1 MIPLRVAVSGFM
13 SYRDPAELVFEGAPL
28 WVLSGPNGAG
38 KSAIFDA
45 ITYALYG
52 VHRGGAQNAKAL
64 VNHDAKGLS
73 VEFDFAIGEDRYR
86 VKRTLGKKGAPTVQ
100 AFRLSD
106 GDGPEPV
113 AETETK
119 AGFDEWVLETI
130 GLDART
136 FTASVLLQQGRS
148 EALLDADPK
157 VRHEMLGQII
167 DLSAY
172 ERLWERAEARH
183 KEFKSLADSFR
194 VQLEGAEPV
203 EAADLE
209 RLAAE
214 AADAGREAAAAREAL
229 ERVLA
234 LAMAA
239 ERWAEL
245 ESEREALDRAVAEA
259 ADLTARA
266 EEIERRAARLDV
278 LERTLPALED
288 LAAVERDLAGF
299 AEELVRDVA
308 RMQAEVDALA
318 EAKSA
323 LPWLR
328 LAARSREAAREAEAR
343 EREAEREAATLA
355 ASIDEARAAAER
367 AAASRDA
374 AARATEEA
382 ERRRTEAATLLGE
395 TQRRLARFDEVDGA
409 TACSYCGQPLTA
421 EHLAA
426 ERARLERELEARE
439 TAAGDAERVAA
450 SAVARRDRLAGEAR
464 TAEQEAAD
472 LSRRHE
478 RAARE
483 AAAARE
489 ARERETAQIEAAV
502 AHLPAAWAER
512 EVGEVEREAE
522 TLDAR
527 RAELDALLA
536 RVRERDRVLG
546 RREAARKA
554 VARAGVDEAETA
566 RLDALRAEREG
577 LAGAGEERGRLEKVR
592 REGHAR
598 DERLRAVARE
608 AERIPAEA
616 RRAVADVRAD
626 ERAARERQ
634 EAAEERRR
642 AAEGERRAL
651 EARREQRGDLE
662 RRALDAT
669 RRENLYRE
677 LARLLGR
684 DRLQRHLLQR
694 AETAIVANAN
704 DVLDRISGGTL
715 WLELRKEAEGIQ
727 PGRVGKALDL
737 VAYNSETG
745 GDAIPVAFLS
755 GSQRFRVAVSLALG
769 IGRYAG
775 QGGRR
780 IESVII
786 DEGFGS
792 LDRKGRREMIDEL
805 HALKSALDR
814 IILVSH
820 QEEFAEA
827 FTNKYRIDLVDGTS
841 RATLADAADD
851 WPAAHSSATTP

>member
-1 MIPLRVAVSGFM
+1 MIPLRVALKGFM
-13 SYRDPAELVFEGAPL
+13 SYRDEVELVFEGAPL
-28 WVLSGPNGAG
+28 WVLAGPNGAG

-52 VHRGGAQNAKAL
+52 IHRGGSQNAKAL

-73 VEFDFAIGEDRYR
+73 VEFDFRVGEDVYR

-100 AFRLSD
+100 AFRLAT
-106 GDGPEPV
+106 GDLEPV

-119 AGFDEWVLETI
+119 AGYDAWILETV

-172 ERLWERAEARH
+172 ERLWDRAEEHH
-183 KEFKSLADSFR
+183 KAFRSLAESFR
-194 VQLEGAEPV
+194 VQLGGSEPV
-203 EAADLE
+203 DEAELE
-209 RLAAE
+209 RLSI
-214 AADAGREAAAAREAL
+214 EAAAAGRETAAEREAL
-229 ERVLA
+229 ERA
-234 LAMAA
+234 LQLKSEAA
-239 ERWAEL
+239 RWAEL
-245 ESEREALDRAVAEA
+245 ESERAELERAVAEA
-259 ADLTARA
+259 RELVARA
-266 EEIERRAARLDV
+266 EEIERRALRLLE
-278 LERTLPALED
+278 LERVVPALED
-288 LAAVERDLAGF
+288 LAAVERDLARF
-299 AEELVRDVA
+299 PEELDREVA
-308 RMQAEVDALA
+308 AVETEVTALA
-318 EAKSA
+318 EARTA

-328 LAARSREAAREAEAR
+328 LVAQSRAAAREAVER
-343 EREAEREAATLA
+343 EREAEAEAASLA
-355 ASIDEARAAAER
+355 ASVSEARER
-367 AAASRDA
+367 AARALAGRDGASRA
-374 AARATEEA
+374 AEEA

-395 TQRRLARFDEVDGA
+395 TQRRLVRFGEVDGEA
-409 TACSYCGQPLTA
+409 ACSTCGQPLTA

-426 ERARLERELEARE
+426 ERERLEGELARRESAS
-439 TAAGDAERVAA
+439 GDADRVAA
-450 SAVARRDRLAGEAR
+450 AAVARRDRLAEEAR
-464 TAEQEAAD
+464 DTEREASD
-472 LSRRHE
+472 LARRHE
-478 RAARE
+478 RAKQAAVTARE
-483 AAAARE
+483 AAARE
-489 ARERETAQIEAAV
+489 AAQIETAAG
-502 AHLPAAWAER
+502 HLPASWAER
-512 EVGEVEREAE
+512 APDPDAIEEIERQVGA
-522 TLDAR
+522 LDAR
-527 RAELDALLA
+527 RTALAGLLA
-536 RVRERDRVLG
+536 KVRERDQVLG
-546 RREAARKA
+546 RREAALAA
-554 VARAGVDEAETA
+554 VARVGADERQAAEVAGLRGELET
-566 RLDALRAEREG
+566 
-577 LAGAGEERGRLEKVR
+577 LAGAADERGKLEEVR
-592 REGHAR
+592 REGRAR
-598 DERLRAVARE
+598 EDRMRTVARE

-616 RRAVADVRAD
+616 RRAVADIAAD
-626 ERAARERQ
+626 ERAARDRHD
-634 EAAEERRR
+634 AADERRR

-651 EARREQRGDLE
+651 ELRREQRGDLE
-662 RRALDAT
+662 RRSLDAT
-669 RRENLYRE
+669 RREHLYKE

-715 WLELRKEAEGIQ
+715 WLELRKEAEGVQ
-727 PGRVGKALDL
+727 PGKVGPKALDL

-755 GSQRFRVAVSLALG
+755 GSQRFRVAVSLALA

-820 QEEFAEA
+820 QEEFADA
-827 FTNKYRIDLVDGTS
+827 FANKYRIELVDGTS
-841 RATLADAADD
+841 RASLVEE
-851 WPAAHSSATTP
+851 